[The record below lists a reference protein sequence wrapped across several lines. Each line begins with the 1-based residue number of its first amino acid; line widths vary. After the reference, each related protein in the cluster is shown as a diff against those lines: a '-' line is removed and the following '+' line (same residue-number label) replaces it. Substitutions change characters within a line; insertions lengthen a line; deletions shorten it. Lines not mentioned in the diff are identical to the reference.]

1 MKSTKTRE
9 KELNKIYSDCY
20 SEDDAVEDLIYLTNK
35 NRSGK
40 VTTVNTIRK
49 HYRNATLGTLLKRLD
64 SIRFNT
70 F

>member
-1 MKSTKTRE
+1 MKSSKSKE
-9 KELNKIYSDCY
+9 KQLNEFYSECY
-20 SEDDAVEDLIYLTNK
+20 SEDAAVEEFIYLTNK

-40 VTTVNTIRK
+40 VTTVNNIRK
-49 HYRNATLGTLLKRLD
+49 CYRNATLGSLLKRLD

>member
-1 MKSTKTRE
+1 MKSTKERE
-9 KELNKIYSDCY
+9 KELNKFYSECY
-20 SEDDAVEDLIYLTNK
+20 SEEAAVNDLIYLTNK
-35 NRSGK
+35 NRGGK
-40 VTTVNTIRK
+40 VTTVNNIRK